1 MDESLEKIFKEVGI
15 PFNEGENLDGQLF
28 SREVF
33 LDETR
38 YENIQDKIV
47 VLREYLSSSSLT
59 CLHDTAPATQRWP
72 LLNLIRQ
79 ILRTY
84 KYSMEPIRKSDGYDK
99 DGKKRYKRY
108 FKIKKIEKKIL
119 TRKIFNKILI

>member
-15 PFNEGENLDGQLF
+15 PFNETEDLDGQLLP
-28 SREVF
+28 RETF

-47 VLREYLSSSSLT
+47 ILKEYLSSSSLT
-59 CLHDTAPATQRWP
+59 CLHDSAPATQRWP

-79 ILRTY
+79 LLKTY

-99 DGKKRYKRY
+99 DGKKRYKR
-108 FKIKKIEKKIL
+108 FFIIKKIKKKETPADEI
-119 TRKIFNKILI
+119 

>member
-15 PFNEGENLDGQLF
+15 PFKENENLDGQLF
-28 SREVF
+28 PREIF

-47 VLREYLSSSSLT
+47 ILKEYLSSSSLT
-59 CLHDTAPATQRWP
+59 CLQDTAPANQRWP

-79 ILRTY
+79 LLRTY

-108 FKIKKIEKKIL
+108 FKIKKIEKKKVESEEI
-119 TRKIFNKILI
+119 